1 MQLQY
6 WWWILAVGMGVLELV
21 TGTFYLLVLAAGC
34 AAGGL
39 AAWAGA
45 GLTVQVLATAAVT
58 VIGWAWLWRRSPWR
72 RGSGESSADSSM
84 LLDVGERLEVEA
96 WGEDRRAQVR
106 YRGAAWTVELDPQEP
121 ASSAVPGRFVIR
133 RVVGNRLVVQRAG

>member
-1 MQLQY
+1 MEQ
-6 WWWILAVGMGVLELV
+6 IPAAAPAGRRALV
-21 TGTFYLLVLAAGC
+21 MLAAGC

-58 VIGWAWLWRRSPWR
+58 IIGWAWLWRRSPWR
-72 RGSGESSADSSM
+72 QASGDSTADASM
-84 LLDVGERLEVEA
+84 LLDVGERLEVDA

-133 RVVGNRLVVQRAG
+133 RIRAVLVCSLLLGEWPVA